1 MSCLCSGQAPLHT
14 LRLGRGGIR
23 PRSPS
28 PPPAQPPAHPSYELR
43 ITLCQQRLAQHLL
56 LLGCEAGG
64 ELDVEVNEE
73 VPLLGGVLRQ
83 WHPLPW
89 HLLEVL
95 GAEIGEDE
103 RRELRGH
110 ESQTSAPAHI
120 TSGMQQSPASRTSGR
135 GEETGLFQTACSL
148 EIHLH

>member
-14 LRLGRGGIR
+14 LRLGRGGVR
-23 PRSPS
+23 PCSPS
-28 PPPAQPPAHPSYELR
+28 PTAAQAPAHLSYELH
-43 ITLCQQRLAQHLL
+43 QQRLAQHLL

-73 VPLLGGVLRQ
+73 VPLLGGVFRQ
-83 WHPLPW
+83 RHPLPW

-95 GAEIGEDE
+95 GAETEEDK

-110 ESQTSAPAHI
+110 QSQISAPAHI